1 MPGRAPRASAAG
13 DRGGNM
19 SRLAVVTGASSDIG
33 LELARLLESDGFE
46 VIAVAEDEAPEVGR
60 PIRADLATPEG
71 VEQLAAQVRALPI
84 DALVLNAGIGA
95 GGALVSEKRVEDE
108 LRLIDLNVRSTV
120 HLAKL
125 LVPPMVARGEG
136 RVLFTSSIASTLPGP
151 YQVVYNASKS
161 FMQSFALAL
170 RNQLKDSGVT
180 VTSLMPGPTGT
191 EFFERADVLD
201 N

>member
-46 VIAVAEDEAPEVGR
+46 VIAVAEDQAPKIGR
-60 PIRADLATPEG
+60 PIRVDLATPEG
-71 VEQLAAQVRALPI
+71 VEQLAARVRALPI
-84 DALVLNAGIGA
+84 DALVLNAGIGT
-95 GGALVSEKRVEDE
+95 GGAFATDTRVEDE

-151 YQVVYNASKS
+151 FQAIHTAS
-161 FMQSFALAL
+161 QSFVEAFALTL
-170 RNQLKDSGVT
+170 RNDLKDSGVT
-180 VTSLMPGPTGT
+180 VTSLM
-191 EFFERADVLD
+191 
-201 N
+201 